1 MASKDEKFDPVLLSL
16 AQQLE
21 GGVPQLLDVLFG
33 FLRRKTG
40 DYFEMKRIFLNFRF
54 FFYLLDFYTGG
65 EPGAAQKMVNT
76 AFEKHQ
82 NLAEKDKKR
91 RENEKLEEEKRR
103 KQEEEKK
110 KKQEEEEEK
119 THKVVEITEE
129 EEHNILKEK
138 QMKEEAK
145 TNKAEEEKKPINE
158 ESTSKG
164 SEEDEGK
171 GLPPNSGNGSQ
182 TDKYKWT
189 QTLSEVEVRIPIKPG
204 SKRDLVVEIKSNKLK
219 VAYKGQ
225 APFIEGEWYKKVK
238 ADDCYWIIEDSQLLV
253 LTLHK
258 VNGMEWWAC
267 LLIGEPEINTRK
279 ISPENSRLDDLD
291 GETRATVEKLMFDQQ
306 QKQKGLPTSD
316 DLQKQQLLQ
325 KFMQQHPEMDFSKA
339 KIG

>member
-33 FLRRKTG
+33 FLRRKT
-40 DYFEMKRIFLNFRF
+40 
-54 FFYLLDFYTGG
+54 DFYTGG

-325 KFMQQHPEMDFSKA
+325 KFMQQHPQMDFSKA